1 METTEWIDKALGLD
15 ALAGLC
21 ESSRHSIEDVF
32 RAVGE
37 RSALADGEPLL
48 QQGGIGGDAGY
59 ILIRGRAEI
68 TREGQPPLVL
78 DAPAL
83 LGEMSQWN
91 PYAQRTATVMCRGAV
106 EALRFS
112 WGDVYACARERL
124 SSAEQL
130 RLMEA
135 LERIALQRFHREDIL
150 DLPLLCGFPDEM
162 RLRICILLQWV
173 AHPLHLAAGEALFE
187 ADGLCDDMG
196 YLLLKG
202 GVRIVQ
208 SGAPPRE
215 AAAPALIGIHPQ
227 FNPELRW
234 TATACA
240 KSAAEALR
248 FSWRGF
254 LSLLSQRLNAAE
266 MAQFQSAIV
275 GVSASEALSR

>member
-1 METTEWIDKALGLD
+1 MEATEWIGKALGLD
-15 ALAGLC
+15 APPGLC
-21 ESSRHSIEDVF
+21 ESSRHSIEEVF
-32 RAVGE
+32 RVVGE
-37 RSALADGEPLL
+37 RSALTDGEPLI

-68 TREGQPPLVL
+68 AREGQQPLVL

-83 LGEMSQWN
+83 LGEMYQWN

-150 DLPLLCGFPDEM
+150 DLPLLDGFPDEM

-173 AHPLHLAAGEALFE
+173 AHPLHLEAGAALFE

-196 YLLLKG
+196 YLILQG
-202 GVRIVQ
+202 GMSIVQ
-208 SGAPPRE
+208 GGMIPRHVT
-215 AAAPALIGIHPQ
+215 APALIGIHPQ

-240 KSAAEALR
+240 KSATEALR

-254 LSLLSQRLNAAE
+254 LSLLSQRLNAAK
-266 MAQFQSAIV
+266 MAQFQSALA
-275 GVSASEALSR
+275 GASASEALSR